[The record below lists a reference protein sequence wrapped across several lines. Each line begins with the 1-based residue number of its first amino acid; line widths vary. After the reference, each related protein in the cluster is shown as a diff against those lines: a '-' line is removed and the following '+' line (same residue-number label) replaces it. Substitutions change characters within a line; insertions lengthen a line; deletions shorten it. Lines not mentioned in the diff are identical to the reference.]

1 MALSCLINGH
11 YSDTPV
17 NDQALDIPWL
27 VNYFVE
33 VVNITDII
41 WILDDVALSV
51 HEEQLTEH
59 GGLAGIRD
67 VGAV

>member
-33 VVNITDII
+33 VVNITDDFFVHTWCAFFLCSNQGVDGVTII
-41 WILDDVALSV
+41 AEPAD
-51 HEEQLTEH
+51 
-59 GGLAGIRD
+59 
-67 VGAV
+67 